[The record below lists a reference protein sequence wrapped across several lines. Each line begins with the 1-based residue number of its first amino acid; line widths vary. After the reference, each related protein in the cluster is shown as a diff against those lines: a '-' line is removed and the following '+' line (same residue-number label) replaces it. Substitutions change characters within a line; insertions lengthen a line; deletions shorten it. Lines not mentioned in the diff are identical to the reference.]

1 MKPALQLV
9 FAALCVGCMAL
20 LLAGCGGGTSAG
32 SSAAPAAAAFVY
44 VANAS
49 GNTVSVHRFVE
60 QDVGNPLSAVT
71 VAVPAG
77 SGPLAMAREASGAF
91 VYVAGFVSCDI
102 HSYAVAAADGTLQR
116 TQPPL
121 PIAGAANPTAIS
133 IHPGGRLALVATLL
147 NNPTLGEVRSFRIDP
162 LTGALQDLHLAA
174 FAGIAPNAIA
184 IAPTGNF
191 AYVVDPLG
199 EALWTIVIDTF
210 TGALDNANPS
220 RPAATGSR
228 PVAIAMNATGR
239 FAYVVN
245 QGSNNISAYRMGPAT
260 GIVVPDLGAP
270 VRAGLEPVS
279 IAIHPSDRFA
289 YVANAGSNDISVF
302 RIHQDTGQLSLAAT
316 TPSSGTRPRAIA
328 FDPSGRFAFVANL
341 VSSDISV
348 FTVDVVD
355 GTLAAVGLPV
365 PTGAQPSAITVAR
378 TIH

>member
-1 MKPALQLV
+1 
-9 FAALCVGCMAL
+9 
-20 LLAGCGGGTSAG
+20 
-32 SSAAPAAAAFVY
+32 
-44 VANAS
+44 
-49 GNTVSVHRFVE
+49 
-60 QDVGNPLSAVT
+60 
-71 VAVPAG
+71 VPAG
-77 SGPLAMAREASGAF
+77 TGPLAMARDPSGTF
-91 VYVAGFVSCDI
+91 LYVAGFVSCDI
-102 HSYAVAAADGTLQR
+102 HSYAVVGTDGSLR
-116 TQPPL
+116 RVQPPL
-121 PIAGAANPTAIS
+121 PIDGAANPTAIS

-147 NNPTLGEVRSFRIDP
+147 NNPTLGQVRSFRIDP

-184 IAPTGNF
+184 IAPSGNF

-199 EALWTIVIDTF
+199 EALWTIVIDPS
-210 TGALDNANPS
+210 TGALDNADPS
-220 RPAATGSR
+220 RPAATGLN

-245 QGSNNISAYRMGPAT
+245 QGSNNVSAYRIGPAT

-302 RIHQDTGQLSLAAT
+302 RIHQDTGQLSLVAT

-348 FTVDVVD
+348 FSVDVID

-365 PTGAQPSAITVAR
+365 PTGAQPSAITVVR
-378 TIH
+378 PIH